1 VNDTKVKQQIVDKLN
16 EASTVLVALNSNPT
30 VDELSSALGVTLSLN
45 KKGKHA
51 TAIFS
56 GAIPPAIEFLEPEK
70 TFEQNV
76 DSLRDFIIALDKEK
90 ADHLRYKVVD
100 DMVKIFITPYRTTI
114 TDQDLEFS
122 QGDYNVDFVLAIG
135 VKSKEDLD
143 RALEAHGAIL
153 DEATVAS
160 ISIEQDSSLGSINWN
175 DKNASSYSEMLAS
188 LTEALKGDTD
198 LLDEQIATAYLT
210 GIVAATERFSN
221 SKTSSRVMTTAATL
235 MGAGANQQLIAT
247 QLEKGEAIPTQSAPA
262 SPDAAEISVRDAA
275 SSTDEVAPDAA
286 GALAISHEKEGSVDS
301 VATQTA
307 EENQNE
313 AAKAAEE
320 LARQTAA
327 MQAPQPDTLAE
338 QTQAELAQHLA
349 DTTQLPTV
357 SPAGMGFEET
367 PLRGAVSMDQWKAPE
382 PSLGGTLNATT
393 EEAAAEKQREALD
406 DRNRTILSHDSG
418 HYLADQPSFQAP
430 MSAAVDPSQ
439 SDDGALPD
447 VFGPN
452 PTPSGLPAV
461 DSGLDPSPTA
471 TGSGI
476 PVLQPQASSG
486 PTLAQIDE
494 QNRGHDPLGG
504 LPPLPPVPPMPDFTT
519 LPPLPTD
526 LTQTPPSTNPI
537 GGQPLGSILPPAP
550 ASDDTKSDPAQFQIP
565 GQS

>member
-1 VNDTKVKQQIVDKLN
+1 MNDTKVKQQIVDKLN
-16 EASTVLVALNSNPT
+16 DASTVLVALNSNPS
-30 VDELSSALGVTLSLN
+30 VDELSAALGITLSLN

-114 TDQDLEFS
+114 TDHDLEFS

-135 VKSKEDLD
+135 VQSKENLD

-153 DEATVAS
+153 DEATVVA
-160 ISIEQDSSLGSINWN
+160 IGIEQDSNLGSINWN

-188 LTEALKGDTD
+188 LTDALKGDAG

-210 GIVAATERFSN
+210 GLVAATERFSN

-247 QLEKGEAIPTQSAPA
+247 QLEKGDALPAQSVPA
-262 SPDAAEISVRDAA
+262 ADTTEMSVRDAA
-275 SSTDEVAPDAA
+275 PVVTEEAVPDAA
-286 GALAISHEKEGSVDS
+286 GALAISHEKEGSIDS
-301 VATQTA
+301 VAAQTA
-307 EENQNE
+307 EENQDE

-327 MQAPQPDTLAE
+327 MHAADQNALAE

-349 DTTQLPTV
+349 ETTQLPTV
-357 SPAGMGFEET
+357 SPPGMGFEET
-367 PLRGAVSMDQWKAPE
+367 PLRGAVPMEQWKAPE
-382 PSLGGTLNATT
+382 PTLGGTLNATT

-430 MSAAVDPSQ
+430 MSAAVDPSHG
-439 SDDGALPD
+439 DEEALPD

-452 PTPSGLPAV
+452 PTTPELPPV
-461 DSGLDPSPTA
+461 DSGLDASPAPTLQ
-471 TGSGI
+471 GL
-476 PVLQPQASSG
+476 PVMQPLAGSG
-486 PTLAQIDE
+486 PTLAQIDAN
-494 QNRGHDPLGG
+494 NRGHEPTGG
-504 LPPLPPVPPMPDFTT
+504 LPTLPPLPPMPDFST

-526 LTQTPPSTNPI
+526 MMQTPPATPI
-537 GGQPLGSILPPAP
+537 DGQPLGSILPPAP
-550 ASDDTKSDPAQFQIP
+550 TTDPGKSDPAQFQIP
-565 GQS
+565 GQQ

>member
-1 VNDTKVKQQIVDKLN
+1 MNDTKVKQQIVDKLN
-16 EASTVLVALNSNPT
+16 DASTVLVALNSNPS
-30 VDELSSALGVTLSLN
+30 VDELSSALGITLSLN

-135 VKSKEDLD
+135 VQSKENLD

-153 DEATVAS
+153 DEATVVA

-175 DKNASSYSEMLAS
+175 DQNASSYSEMLAS
-188 LTEALKGDTD
+188 LTDALRGDAD

-247 QLEKGEAIPTQSAPA
+247 QLEKGEAIPAQSAPA
-262 SPDAAEISVRDAA
+262 DTTEMSVREAA
-275 SSTDEVAPDAA
+275 PTTTENIPDAA
-286 GALAISHEKEGSVDS
+286 GSLAISHEKEGNLDA
-301 VATQTA
+301 VAAQTA
-307 EENQNE
+307 EENQV
-313 AAKAAEE
+313 AATQAADELTRQAAGAATDGQDLAQKA
-320 LARQTAA
+320 
-327 MQAPQPDTLAE
+327 
-338 QTQAELAQHLA
+338 QAELAQHLA
-349 DTTQLPTV
+349 DTSQLPTV
-357 SPAGMGFEET
+357 SPTGMGFEET
-367 PLRGAVSMDQWKAPE
+367 PLPLRGAVPMNQWKAPE

-393 EEAAAEKQREALD
+393 EEAADEKLREELD

-418 HYLADQPSFQAP
+418 HYLSDQPSFQAP

-439 SDDGALPD
+439 NDEPAIPD

-452 PTPSGLPAV
+452 PTQPDLPAV
-461 DSGLDPSPTA
+461 DSGLDPSPA
-471 TGSGI
+471 PQGI
-476 PVLQPQASSG
+476 PVMQPLSGSG
-486 PTLAQIDE
+486 PTLAQIDD
-494 QNRGHDPLGG
+494 QNRGHDPSGG
-504 LPPLPPVPPMPDFTT
+504 LPPLPPLPPMPDFST
-519 LPPLPTD
+519 LPPLPSD
-526 LTQTPPSTNPI
+526 MSQPTPPATLAVD
-537 GGQPLGSILPPAP
+537 QTLGSILPPAP
-550 ASDDTKSDPAQFQIP
+550 ASGPGKSDPAQFQIP
-565 GQS
+565 GQ

>member
-1 VNDTKVKQQIVDKLN
+1 MNDTKIKQQIVDKLN
-16 EASTVLVALNSNPT
+16 DASTVLVALNSNPS
-30 VDELSSALGVTLSLN
+30 VDELSSALGITLSLN

-114 TDQDLEFS
+114 SDKDLEFS

-135 VKSKEDLD
+135 VTSKENLD

-153 DEATVAS
+153 DEATVVA
-160 ISIEQDSSLGSINWN
+160 ISAEEDSSLGSINWN

-188 LTEALKGDTD
+188 LTDALRGDTD

-247 QLEKGEAIPTQSAPA
+247 QLEKGAAIPPQSAP
-262 SPDAAEISVRDAA
+262 PVTDGTEMSVRDTALPA
-275 SSTDEVAPDAA
+275 PENVPDAA
-286 GALAISHEKEGSVDS
+286 GALAISHEKEGNLDA
-301 VATQTA
+301 VAAQTA
-307 EENQNE
+307 EENQAE
-313 AAKAAEE
+313 AARAAEE
-320 LARQTAA
+320 LTQRTTGAVADGQDLAQKTQT
-327 MQAPQPDTLAE
+327 
-338 QTQAELAQHLA
+338 ELAQHLA

-357 SPAGMGFEET
+357 SPPGMGFEET
-367 PLRGAVSMDQWKAPE
+367 PLRGAVSMNQWKAPE

-393 EEAAAEKQREALD
+393 EEAADEKLRESLD

-418 HYLADQPSFQAP
+418 HYLSDQPSFQAP
-430 MSAAVDPSQ
+430 MSAAVDPAQ
-439 SDDGALPD
+439 SEDVALPD

-452 PTPSGLPAV
+452 PTQPELPAV
-461 DSGLDPSPTA
+461 DSGLDPSPA
-471 TGSGI
+471 PAQQSI
-476 PVLQPQASSG
+476 PVMQPLSGSG
-486 PTLAQIDE
+486 PTLAQIDD
-494 QNRGHDPLGG
+494 QNRGHDPTGG
-504 LPPLPPVPPMPDFTT
+504 LPPLPPPPPMPDFST
-519 LPPLPTD
+519 LPPLPNDTS
-526 LTQTPPSTNPI
+526 QSITPVDSV

-550 ASDDTKSDPAQFQIP
+550 TSDPEKSDPAQFQIP

>member
-16 EASTVLVALNSNPT
+16 DASTVLVALNSNPS
-30 VDELSSALGVTLSLN
+30 VDELSSALGITLSLN

-114 TDQDLEFS
+114 TDHDLEFS

-135 VKSKEDLD
+135 VRSKENLD

-153 DEATVAS
+153 DEATVVA
-160 ISIEQDSSLGSINWN
+160 ISIEEDSSLGSINWN

-188 LTEALKGDTD
+188 LTDALKSDAD

-247 QLEKGEAIPTQSAPA
+247 QLEKGAAIPPQPAPA
-262 SPDAAEISVRDAA
+262 DATEMSVRDNAPV
-275 SSTDEVAPDAA
+275 TTEENVPDAS
-286 GALAISHEKEGSVDS
+286 GALAISHEKEGNLDA
-301 VATQTA
+301 VAAQTA
-307 EENQNE
+307 EENQAE
-313 AAKAAEE
+313 ATEAAEE
-320 LARQTAA
+320 LTRQAA
-327 MQAPQPDTLAE
+327 SAANGGQDLE
-338 QTQAELAQHLA
+338 QKAQAELAQHLA

-357 SPAGMGFEET
+357 SPPGMGFEET
-367 PLRGAVSMDQWKAPE
+367 PLRGAVSMNQWKAPE

-393 EEAAAEKQREALD
+393 EEAADEKLRESLD

-418 HYLADQPSFQAP
+418 HYLTDQPSFQAP
-430 MSAAVDPSQ
+430 LSAASDPTQ
-439 SDDGALPD
+439 SDEPPIPD

-452 PTPSGLPAV
+452 PAPQDLPAV
-461 DSGLDPSPTA
+461 DSGLDPSPVNS
-471 TGSGI
+471 GSGI
-476 PVLQPQASSG
+476 PVMQPSADSG
-486 PTLAQIDE
+486 PTLAQIDA
-494 QNRGHDPLGG
+494 QNRGHDPLDG
-504 LPPLPPVPPMPDFTT
+504 LPPLPPLPPMPDFTT
-519 LPPLPTD
+519 LPPLPSD
-526 LTQTPPSTNPI
+526 LAQTPPPSNPV

-550 ASDDTKSDPAQFQIP
+550 SSDSTKSDPAQFQIP